1 MFPVSRHRLSAAE
14 CVFVLVAAFGAA
26 VPNYLNPDVPN
37 YLSPDVWTLGSNGWA
52 TFLAALAAAGAGSGA
67 ALFSA
72 TKKDGGT

>member
-26 VPNYLNPDVPN
+26 VPNYLNQ
-37 YLSPDVWTLGSNGWA
+37 DVWTLGSNGWA